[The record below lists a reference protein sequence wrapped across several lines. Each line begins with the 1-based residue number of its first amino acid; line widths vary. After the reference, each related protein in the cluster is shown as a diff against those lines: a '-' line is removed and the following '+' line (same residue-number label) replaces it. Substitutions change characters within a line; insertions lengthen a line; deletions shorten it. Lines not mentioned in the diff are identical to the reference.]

1 MKLNR
6 QQVLLSLL
14 VIIAAVQ
21 VGDWGLNTLIQ
32 GPLQERRAKTSQLE
46 KDIRTRE
53 KQLADLRAAGG
64 RVAFYHFRCFVDFFG
79 TQCCI
84 GMVFS
89 AKKDVLKTK
98 KPDESGFRPA
108 FLC

>member
-1 MKLNR
+1 MKLSR
-6 QQVLLSLL
+6 QQMLLSLL

-53 KQLADLRAAGG
+53 KQLADLRGRKSRGAVAQTVAA
-64 RVAFYHFRCFVDFFG
+64 R
-79 TQCCI
+79 
-84 GMVFS
+84 
-89 AKKDVLKTK
+89 
-98 KPDESGFRPA
+98 
-108 FLC
+108 